1 MQLISHRFLMT
12 KWEPVSLSRDR
23 TLKGV
28 CIKQRDRNRNPTPV
42 FMFLCSPNP
51 GVWNAG
57 SQTRHDD
64 NVKDQWLVILHLT
77 VCQLCASEENNKKFH
92 TELEKQLT

>member
-1 MQLISHRFLMT
+1 MT

-28 CIKQRDRNRNPTPV
+28 SIKQRDRNRNPIPV
-42 FMFLCSPNP
+42 YMFPCSPNP
-51 GVWNAG
+51 GVWNTG
-57 SQTRHDD
+57 SQTQHDD
-64 NVKDQWLVILHLT
+64 NVKGQWLAILHLT
-77 VCQLCASEENNKKFH
+77 NHQLWFLEEDNKKFH